1 MSNRERTR
9 LLVSLAIAL
18 TIGLL
23 LSVAYTPLGLFLT
36 VQQTTQDLFVSNREF
51 NHDSPEQY
59 GPIPSRYVIIAMD
72 TKTINEL
79 GRWTSWDRSYY
90 ARIIDTLREADADVV
105 VFDVGFFEPAPG
117 DAELEAALRRAATP
131 PSILKVVQPVIGT
144 PAEDAGASGPPRLEG
159 LEGPLP
165 PLQAQTAILGSANVI
180 ADMDGTVR
188 SIPLVFNAD
197 GRRVPSLSFAG
208 VAEAL
213 RQSQNLDLSQQPPEF
228 RFAGRKIPITNRY
241 AMRINYVGP
250 PSKPDGPQTFKTV
263 SFVDVLQGRVDPA
276 VFKDKRVFVGLL
288 GAQGFADDYWTPVS
302 STATGKMAGVE
313 VHVNA
318 AATVEREAFFVPEDR
333 AATVVTI
340 MLLAVVTSLA
350 AARFG
355 ILKGLAVV
363 LALGAG
369 YLLLASEMFKAGRL
383 VNIVYPTLALALPY
397 AATATYHVLFEQRQA
412 RFLRGAMGRYLSP
425 SVLEEIV
432 RRPEL
437 LRLGGEK
444 REMTVLFSDIRGF
457 TTLSEQL
464 DPQELVALLNEYLTA
479 MTEVVYRYDG
489 VLDKYMGDAIMAFW
503 NGPVPQPD
511 HARRACLTALDML
524 ETLHML
530 HERWRARGIPQL
542 DIGVGI
548 NSGPMSVGNMGS
560 DTRFDYTV
568 MGDAVNLGSRLE
580 GTNKEYHTNIVVSQ
594 STLDLVKSEGF
605 VVRTLDLVAV
615 KGKAQP
621 VAVYE
626 LIGRPGQFGRFTPEL
641 LAVYERGI
649 QLYRAQ
655 QFEGAAAAFR
665 EVLAAVPNDGPCMM
679 YLERCQDLVAAPPPR
694 DWDGVYV
701 MTHK

>member
-1 MSNRERTR
+1 MSKRERTR
-9 LLVSLAIAL
+9 LLASLAIAL
-18 TIGLL
+18 SMGVLL
-23 LSVAYTPLGLFLT
+23 AIAYTPLNLLLP
-36 VQQTTQDLFVSNREF
+36 VQQTSQDLFVSNR
-51 NHDSPEQY
+51 DAKPVDPEQY
-59 GPIPSRYVIIAMD
+59 GPIPSRYVIIALD

-90 ARIIDTLREADADVV
+90 AQVIDTLPEADADLA
-105 VFDVGFFEPAPG
+105 VFDIGFFEPGPG
-117 DAELEAALRRAATP
+117 DDELAQALQRAATP
-131 PSILKVVQPVIGT
+131 PSILKVVQPVIGIPVENT
-144 PAEDAGASGPPRLEG
+144 ADSGPPQLQRV
-159 LEGPLP
+159 EGPLP
-165 PLQAQTAILGSANVI
+165 SLREQAPIVGSANVI
-180 ADMDGTVR
+180 ADVDGTVR
-188 SIPLVFNAD
+188 TIPLLFDAD
-197 GRRVPSLSFAG
+197 GQLVPSLSLDG

-213 RQSQNLDLSQQPPEF
+213 RQTQNLDLSQPPPTF
-228 RFAGRKIPITNRY
+228 HFAGRNVPISDHY
-241 AMRINYVGP
+241 GMRINYVGP
-250 PSKPDGPQTFKTV
+250 PSQPDGRQTFKTV
-263 SFVDVLQGRVDPA
+263 SFVDVLKGRVDPA
-276 VFKDKRVFVGLL
+276 VFQNKHVFIGLL

-302 STATGKMAGVE
+302 NTATGKMAGVE

-318 AATVEREAFFVPEDR
+318 AATVERAAFFIPEDR

-340 MLLAVVTSLA
+340 LLLAAVTGLVAGRLGVLKSLA
-350 AARFG
+350 
-355 ILKGLAVV
+355 IV
-363 LALGAG
+363 LALVVG
-369 YLLLASEMFKAGRL
+369 YFLFASEMFKAGRL
-383 VNIVYPTLALALPY
+383 VNIVYPLLALAVPY
-397 AATATYHVLFEQRQA
+397 AATATYSVTFEQRHA

-425 SVLEEIV
+425 AVMEEIV

-457 TTLSEQL
+457 TSFSEQL
-464 DPQELVALLNEYLTA
+464 DPQELVTLLNEYLTA
-479 MTEVVYRYDG
+479 MTDVVYRYDG
-489 VLDKYMGDAIMAFW
+489 VLDKYMGDALMAFW

-524 ETLHML
+524 ETLRTL
-530 HERWRARGIPQL
+530 HERWRERGIPRL
-542 DIGVGI
+542 DMGVGL

-580 GTNKEYHTNIVVSQ
+580 GTNKEYHTNIVISQ
-594 STLDLVKSEGF
+594 STLDEVKDEGF
-605 VVRTLDLVAV
+605 VVRVLDLVAV

-626 LIGRPGQFGRFTPEL
+626 LIGRPGHFGRFTPEL

-655 QFEGAAAAFR
+655 DFDAAAAAFR
-665 EVLAAVPNDGPCMM
+665 EVLERVPNDGPCMM
-679 YLERCQDLVAAPPPR
+679 YLERCQDLVAAPPPQ